1 MTKKNNPKKPSLL
14 FVIYTEFVSASYA
27 GEGRGFLFMKQLLNV
42 TRKALINSRGASL
55 IEAIVSILVFT
66 VLIATVTM
74 ILTTSMRISSTASSL
89 SYEMQYEIN
98 AVTARDEA
106 AIANYPGHADCEDC
120 PAGGCEVVLV
130 FGGFAAGEVRVPV
143 DIFGTERFISFE
155 P

>member
-1 MTKKNNPKKPSLL
+1 
-14 FVIYTEFVSASYA
+14 
-27 GEGRGFLFMKQLLNV
+27 MKQLLSV
-42 TRKALINSRGASL
+42 TRKALINSRGTSL
-55 IEAIVSILVFT
+55 IEAVVSILVFT

-74 ILTTSMRISSTASSL
+74 ILATSMRISSTASSL
-89 SYEMQYEIN
+89 SHEMQVEIN